1 MRDPQLGHDVAGVP
15 LPIDQHLAHPG
26 MREHPIDAVAL
37 EPLRSVDAV
46 VNDRSGTVPGE
57 EVPALAVHPRGT
69 LPELLE
75 QTMHTRGDDACVRMP
90 VAAGFAALPREREEV
105 LRLAGLQPQRRGDP
119 PQRICGRLDVSR
131 LLEPRVPLGA
141 DARQCGYFL

>member
-1 MRDPQLGHDVAGVP
+1 MRDPQLRHDVAGVP
-15 LPIDQHLAHPG
+15 LPVDQHLAHAL

-57 EVPALAVHPRGT
+57 EVPALAVHPRGA

-75 QTMHTRGDDACVRMP
+75 QTMHARGDDTRVRMP
-90 VAAGFAALPREREEV
+90 VAAGLAAPPRQRETG
-105 LRLAGLQPQRRGDP
+105 LRLAGRP
-119 PQRICGRLDVSR
+119 PR
-131 LLEPRVPLGA
+131 
-141 DARQCGYFL
+141 